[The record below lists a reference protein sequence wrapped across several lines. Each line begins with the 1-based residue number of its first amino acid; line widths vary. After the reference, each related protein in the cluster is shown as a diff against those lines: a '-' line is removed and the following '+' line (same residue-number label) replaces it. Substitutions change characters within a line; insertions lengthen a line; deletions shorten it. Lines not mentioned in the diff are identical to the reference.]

1 MIIIELSSCNEAE
14 FETSITSQLSYFQT
28 TKTSNDIKLVSSIKN
43 GRKVLTILNATASSY
58 YLNVWPKE
66 KDADYLMYYYT
77 ANSASFS
84 QSKIDRIFSYNV
96 IDTQTVE
103 LVLPELKEIDFKGE
117 KRDISFMV
125 FSIFVSNNLVDF
137 VNMESLCYLSR
148 MKNFVDGITSN
159 YDEKK
164 NVLVVKGLKEKGSY
178 FVNLQMKNMETGEIF
193 VFQPIQ
199 ITMNYKGL
207 NIWVLILIGIVFAI
221 ILAVAVFFFMKYR
234 KTKEVLKFQ
243 INDVRGDGPTKTM
256 AEMGTVKSKYAT
268 LTDEISVN
276 L

>member
-1 MIIIELSSCNEAE
+1 
-14 FETSITSQLSYFQT
+14 
-28 TKTSNDIKLVSSIKN
+28 
-43 GRKVLTILNATASSY
+43 
-58 YLNVWPKE
+58 
-66 KDADYLMYYYT
+66 
-77 ANSASFS
+77 
-84 QSKIDRIFSYNV
+84 
-96 IDTQTVE
+96 
-103 LVLPELKEIDFKGE
+103 
-117 KRDISFMV
+117 
-125 FSIFVSNNLVDF
+125 
-137 VNMESLCYLSR
+137 
-148 MKNFVDGITSN
+148 
-159 YDEKK
+159 
-164 NVLVVKGLKEKGSY
+164 
-178 FVNLQMKNMETGEIF
+178 MKNMETGEIF